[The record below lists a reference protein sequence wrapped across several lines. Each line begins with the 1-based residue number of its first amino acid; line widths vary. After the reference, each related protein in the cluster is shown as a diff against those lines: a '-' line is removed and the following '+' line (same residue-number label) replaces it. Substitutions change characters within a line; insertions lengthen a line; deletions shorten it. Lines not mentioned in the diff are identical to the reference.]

1 MDKINK
7 KWICPS
13 RIHLLHNPF
22 SSPSIEK
29 LCTSSKI
36 KSAGMIYALRV
47 GKFMQMCV
55 VLYCHNIFHFTFTQ
69 TSWYMQVSK
78 CD

>member
-36 KSAGMIYALRV
+36 KSAGMIYARGGKIHADVCGFILPQYFPLHFHKDHAV
-47 GKFMQMCV
+47 GTC
-55 VLYCHNIFHFTFTQ
+55 
-69 TSWYMQVSK
+69 TSI
-78 CD
+78 